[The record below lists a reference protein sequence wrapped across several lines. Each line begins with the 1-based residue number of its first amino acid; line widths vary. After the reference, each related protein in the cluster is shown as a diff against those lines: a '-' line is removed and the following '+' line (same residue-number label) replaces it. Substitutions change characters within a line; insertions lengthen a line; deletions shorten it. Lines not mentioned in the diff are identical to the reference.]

1 VFMVAFGIK
10 AAMFP
15 FFFWLP
21 ASYHTPP
28 VPVSAVF
35 AGLLTKVGVYALIR
49 VFTLVFI
56 NDVSYTHTII
66 LVLSGLTMA
75 IGVLGAVAQNEFR
88 KILSFHIISQ
98 IGYMTMGLGLFTPL
112 GVAGSI
118 FYIAH
123 HIIVKAN
130 LFLVS
135 GLVYRMRLSFDL
147 KQLGGMNQFVLV
159 SLVFLVPAMSL
170 AGIPP
175 LSGFFA
181 KLALVRSGIEAE
193 EYAIVGV
200 ALAVGFFTLFSMV
213 KIWNEAFAKVPEGP
227 AVPGT
232 APPWSMIGPTVA
244 LAILTIGIGI
254 GAGWL
259 MELSIRA
266 SEQLL
271 QPAEYIEAVLGERGT
286 P

>member
-1 VFMVAFGIK
+1 
-10 AAMFP
+10 
-15 FFFWLP
+15 
-21 ASYHTPP
+21 
-28 VPVSAVF
+28 
-35 AGLLTKVGVYALIR
+35 
-49 VFTLVFI
+49 
-56 NDVSYTHTII
+56 
-66 LVLSGLTMA
+66 MA

-88 KILSFHIISQ
+88 RILSFHIISQ

-112 GVAGSI
+112 GIAGSI
-118 FYIAH
+118 FYITH

-147 KQLGGMNQFVLV
+147 KELGGMNQFVLV

-193 EYAIVGV
+193 EFAIVAV
-200 ALAVGFFTLFSMV
+200 ALVVGFFTLFSMV
-213 KIWNEAFAKVPEGP
+213 KIWNEAFAKAPEGP
-227 AVPGT
+227 EVSGT
-232 APPWSMIGPTVA
+232 APPWSMIGPTVV
-244 LAILTIGIGI
+244 LAVLTISIGI

-259 MELSIRA
+259 MDLSIRA

-271 QPAEYIEAVLGERGT
+271 QPTEYIETVLGERGT